1 MSYNNTSIFMGDYG
15 EEGEGV
21 KNAQKI
27 ITLYAKCERPL
38 STLLY
43 FFFKFLAYNT
53 PAIVQGHTS
62 LARPVH
68 PQTPE
73 KHFRTGHYYSAIK
86 PILLRNLFGKRGKCP
101 SLSFTPIP
109 DYPEVRIGEAKM
121 DAINTSM

>member
-1 MSYNNTSIFMGDYG
+1 MPKKM
-15 EEGEGV
+15 
-21 KNAQKI
+21 

-43 FFFKFLAYNT
+43 FFLKFLAYNT
-53 PAIVQGHTS
+53 LAIVQGHTS

-86 PILLRNLFGKRGKCP
+86 PILLRKLFGKRGKCP

-109 DYPEVRIGEAKM
+109 DYPEVRIGEAKV

>member
-1 MSYNNTSIFMGDYG
+1 MPKKM
-15 EEGEGV
+15 
-21 KNAQKI
+21 

-43 FFFKFLAYNT
+43 LFLKFLAYNT
-53 PAIVQGHTS
+53 LAIVQGHTS

-86 PILLRNLFGKRGKCP
+86 PILLRKSESFLVNVGKCP

-109 DYPEVRIGEAKM
+109 DYPEVRIGEAKV